1 MFCVFKTVRE
11 GNNICLTWLMWEG
24 AEGLSF
30 SWCQKGKLKDHQLE
44 HYSPEEATSLLE
56 SMVLPSLE
64 KTHSHVGSHSS
75 SPART
80 RRGGYQEADA
90 PGVGS
95 CGPSP
100 TSLWLISVSRFS
112 CRACFLPALCSLLST
127 LSCFLPQASGCQPHQ
142 LRAPQLLQRPA
153 FPEAPVAG

>member
-1 MFCVFKTVRE
+1 MFCVFKTVQE

-30 SWCQKGKLKDHQLE
+30 SWCQKGKLKDHQLK

-75 SPART
+75 GPART
-80 RRGGYQEADA
+80 RREGYQEADA
-90 PGVGS
+90 AGVGLLRPQPCLTLVDRRVEVLLQSLSSACALLSAFHSFSLSSPGVWM
-95 CGPSP
+95 P
-100 TSLWLISVSRFS
+100 TASAPCPPAASA
-112 CRACFLPALCSLLST
+112 ACIP
-127 LSCFLPQASGCQPHQ
+127 
-142 LRAPQLLQRPA
+142 
-153 FPEAPVAG
+153 